1 MVSDDGFMDY
11 MVGHVK
17 RIAATLDPEMTAR
30 DFMLL
35 LPHKRAEY
43 LGTIQFGI
51 DKGLI
56 ESGGLSDFDYA
67 AFWRAVIA
75 RVKEL
80 ESEASD
86 A

>member
-1 MVSDDGFMDY
+1 MSDDTLLDY
-11 MVGHVK
+11 IKAHVK
-17 RIAATLDPEMTAR
+17 RIAATLDPEKTAR

-35 LPHKRAEY
+35 LPDKRAEY
-43 LGTIQFGI
+43 LQTVQFGI
-51 DKGLI
+51 DEGLI

-86 A
+86 GN